1 MLTTITTAVRFLL
14 RSLRRH
20 CDNAETQKIVI
31 DFVEAYIEEGLPRH
45 EGNQILTNVGIST
58 CLGCRENQPNQLAHV
73 DYGGCLYVENE
84 SDLYMKS

>member
-1 MLTTITTAVRFLL
+1 MLTTINNAVRFLL

-20 CDNAETQKIVI
+20 CEEAEIQKVII
-31 DFVEAYIEEGLPRH
+31 DFIDAYVDEGLSRA
-45 EGNQILTNVGIST
+45 EGNAILTNIGIQT

-84 SDLYMKS
+84 FYGDSK